1 MAGLAA
7 HLPTSRSSS
16 DALSSPPSAHSALIA
31 AEPNIKELAAFALD
45 AAKSAGA
52 GYADVRFVRN
62 RNQNV
67 FTREQRVQGVSDNET
82 YGFGIR
88 TLVDGAWGFAASRD
102 LRKEEVARVAR

>member
-7 HLPTSRSSS
+7 QLPTGRSAT
-16 DALSSPPSAHSALIA
+16 DALSSPLSPTSAPLS
-31 AEPNIKELAAFALD
+31 AEPNIKDLAAIALD

-67 FTREQRVQGVSDNET
+67 STREQRVQGVSDNET

-88 TLVDGAWGFAASRD
+88 ALVDGSWGFAASRD
-102 LRKEEVARVAR
+102 LTKEEV